1 MVFFKGLYVVI
12 NWLELIIRFPKYGKS
27 HITPTLGSHF
37 VNIMTNGKA
46 THLSQPFSMY
56 QAVRPVKA
64 AVETL
69 DWEEEEEELPGSA
82 HFSLTRD
89 P

>member
-1 MVFFKGLYVVI
+1 
-12 NWLELIIRFPKYGKS
+12 
-27 HITPTLGSHF
+27 
-37 VNIMTNGKA
+37 MTNGKA

-69 DWEEEEEELPGSA
+69 DWEEEEEELHLALHTSP
-82 HFSLTRD
+82 
-89 P
+89 

>member
-1 MVFFKGLYVVI
+1 
-12 NWLELIIRFPKYGKS
+12 
-27 HITPTLGSHF
+27 
-37 VNIMTNGKA
+37 MTNGKA

-64 AVETL
+64 AVEML
-69 DWEEEEEELPGSA
+69 DWEEEEEEELPGSA